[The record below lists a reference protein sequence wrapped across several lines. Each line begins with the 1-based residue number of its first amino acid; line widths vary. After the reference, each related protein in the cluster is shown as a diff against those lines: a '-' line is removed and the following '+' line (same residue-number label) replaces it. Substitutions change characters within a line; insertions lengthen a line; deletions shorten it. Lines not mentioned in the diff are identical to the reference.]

1 MDEGGNDLKVGE
13 IAACLEKRLP
23 CVWSEDWDNVG
34 LIIGDANAEVQKIA
48 VSLDATERSVEDAVR
63 NGCQMLI
70 VHHPAIFRAIKKIVQ
85 PSPLAKMISAAI
97 RAGVAVYSSH
107 TNWDSSPEG
116 VNVILARL
124 IGLADVCPIMTPH
137 DGAWGMGAIG
147 SLPSP
152 LTVNA
157 LARRA
162 KAVWGLSTLLT
173 YGDGETPLSRVALCG
188 GAGGDLLH
196 ITIDMGADV
205 FITADISYHYL
216 LHAQLTS
223 THLIV
228 VNHGEMERAS
238 LPDFCK
244 VIREVSGLEV
254 LLLKNENWTPI
265 VI

>member
-1 MDEGGNDLKVGE
+1 MKVGE
-13 IAACLEKRLP
+13 VAARLEERLP

-34 LIIGDANAEVQKIA
+34 LIIGDACAEVRRIA
-48 VSLDATERSVEDAVR
+48 VSLDATEQSVEDAVKR
-63 NGCQMLI
+63 GCQMLI
-70 VHHPAIFRAIKKIVQ
+70 VHHPAIFRPLTKIVQ
-85 PSPLAKMISAAI
+85 PSPLARMITAAVK
-97 RAGVAVYSSH
+97 ANVAVYSSH

-116 VNVILARL
+116 VNVVLSRL
-124 IGLADVCPIMTPH
+124 IGLEDVCPIVTPH

-152 LTVNA
+152 MSVNA

-162 KAVWGLSTLLT
+162 KEAWKLSTLLT
-173 YGDGETPLSRVALCG
+173 YGDDTTMLERVALCG

-196 ITIDMGADV
+196 ATIEMGADV
-205 FITADISYHYL
+205 FITADVSYHYL

-238 LPDFCK
+238 LPDFCR
-244 VIREVSGLEV
+244 VIGEQSGLEV
-254 LLLKNENWTPI
+254 ELLASENWTPI
-265 VI
+265 AI